1 MRVMQYYLF
10 KSLSLLP
17 PLRPPPPAVCNKAKE
32 LTQTQTAR
40 ICLII
45 LCAIILSLLLTHS
58 ARSVR
63 LATGKHYH
71 YCNSGMSPA
80 LMCLSI
86 PPALLTLSLTLS
98 KFEFLLE
105 GGNLAAQIA
114 PNLTTGG

>member
-17 PLRPPPPAVCNKAKE
+17 PPPAVCNKAKE
-32 LTQTQTAR
+32 LTQRPQTAR

-58 ARSVR
+58 SLSVFGHR
-63 LATGKHYH
+63 QT
-71 YCNSGMSPA
+71 
-80 LMCLSI
+80 LSLLLQWYE
-86 PPALLTLSLTLS
+86 PGSNVPLSLLTLSLTLS

-105 GGNLAAQIA
+105 GGNLLAQIA
-114 PNLTTGG
+114 PNSQL